1 MTAREIAV
9 MKYRA
14 QRKSKSLGAMS
25 SLSFKSVD
33 DPYID
38 YIIATI
44 YETKMAIAQ
53 SAKLAVDAY

>member
-1 MTAREIAV
+1 

-14 QRKSKSLGAMS
+14 QRKTKSLGAMS

-53 SAKLAVDAY
+53 SAKPAVEAY